1 MGCRP
6 GKHDWEII
14 TVEQEGRDVQ
24 LRRCV
29 RAGCGR
35 WDEMRGVWT
44 VMGARPAADELVVA

>member
-6 GKHDWEII
+6 GHHDWEM
-14 TVEQEGRDVQ
+14 VNAEQDGKGVQ
-24 LRRCV
+24 LRRCA

-44 VMGARPAADELVVA
+44 VIGAQPAADELVVA